1 MDLDQIIWQH
11 HADGYFVVDDIAP
24 ALLDPLEQA
33 ALRVVAKA
41 RAGEV
46 DLKRGQ
52 TVFCNHKLTHRGRK
66 PADRTRRLSVAGCLK
81 ACDPAGIDDYAGDLW
96 RWRRA
101 DNLRDFLPATLQ
113 LFYNRW
119 RSLKPPA
126 ST

>member
-1 MDLDQIIWQH
+1 MDLDQIKWQY

-41 RAGEV
+41 RSGEV
-46 DLKRGQ
+46 DLKQGQ
-52 TVFCNHKLTHRGRK
+52 TAFSNHKLIHRGRK
-66 PADRTRRLSVAGCLK
+66 PADRARRLK
-81 ACDPAGIDDYAGDLW
+81 AYDAAGIDDYAGDLW

-119 RSLKPPA
+119 RSLKPSA
-126 ST
+126 SS